1 MDKQN
6 REQELM
12 SALQSRN
19 AKIKNLNAEVEA
31 LRNELNRQNGKPHF
45 RYIIWNTVQKKQ
57 QFPSICE
64 MTENGAYIKLFQKI
78 GWDSA
83 KYRFEAKRVKVDG
96 DKNNG

>member
-6 REQELM
+6 REQELI

-31 LRNELNRQNGKPHF
+31 LRNELARQNGKPHF
-45 RYIIWNTVQKKQ
+45 RYIIWNNVQKKQ

-64 MTENGAYIKLFQKI
+64 MTEYGAYTKLFQKI
-78 GWDSA
+78 GWHSA
-83 KYRFEAKRVKVDG
+83 KYRFIVKRIKVDG
-96 DKNNG
+96 VEVE